1 MGRAGFLMEDLK
13 QIRHTVQHVVSAI
26 AAALGVDVAIVDRNF
41 EIVATSR
48 TFLETRGTDINRNF
62 IRGVYRKGAEVVTNP
77 GFHRLCA
84 GCRYEGNCPETAEVI
99 RTIFYNDQWLGVIL
113 MVAYTQTQKEK
124 ILGNTSEL
132 LSFLG
137 EMANLIS
144 DEIRLQE
151 SLKKEKLTKRQLE
164 TAIDFIDSGIVALN
178 RHGVVTQIN
187 RHACKLLQVLPEHAV
202 GQDISVFLPDDI
214 LKPVLQDGGMIP
226 PQELKVQTPQKL
238 HCYLSVNPVNLDGQ
252 VQGAIICISD
262 MSELRSTVYEFSA
275 RNIETTFED
284 IHGISDT
291 IRQLKVDAQ
300 RIAANDSTILILG
313 ESGTGKELFARA
325 IHASSKR
332 RGQPF
337 IAVNCGA
344 IPENLLE
351 SELFGYDEGAFSG
364 ARKGGKPGKFEMAGD
379 GTLFLD
385 EIAELPIHMQV
396 KLLRVLQDGRIERVG
411 SITSTPVNVRI
422 IAATN
427 RDLEALVKTGNFRN
441 DLFYRLNVVPFVIPP
456 LRSRSEDIP
465 GLARFFK
472 DKYNEKMN
480 KALVDFTPQ
489 AMAIM
494 IAYRWPGNVREV
506 QNAVE
511 YAVNFEAGNHIRP
524 ESLPKGIVQNSVGG
538 AGGKFLANKLRVYEQ
553 SLIDDAILRFGN
565 SVEGKKQAA
574 RELGISLPTLY
585 RKRKEWGSE

>member
-1 MGRAGFLMEDLK
+1 
-13 QIRHTVQHVVSAI
+13 
-26 AAALGVDVAIVDRNF
+26 
-41 EIVATSR
+41 
-48 TFLETRGTDINRNF
+48 
-62 IRGVYRKGAEVVTNP
+62 
-77 GFHRLCA
+77 
-84 GCRYEGNCPETAEVI
+84 
-99 RTIFYNDQWLGVIL
+99 
-113 MVAYTQTQKEK
+113 
-124 ILGNTSEL
+124 
-132 LSFLG
+132 
-137 EMANLIS
+137 
-144 DEIRLQE
+144 
-151 SLKKEKLTKRQLE
+151 
-164 TAIDFIDSGIVALN
+164 
-178 RHGVVTQIN
+178 
-187 RHACKLLQVLPEHAV
+187 
-202 GQDISVFLPDDI
+202 
-214 LKPVLQDGGMIP
+214 
-226 PQELKVQTPQKL
+226 
-238 HCYLSVNPVNLDGQ
+238 VNLDGQ

-585 RKRKEWGSE
+585 RKMKEWGSE